1 MQLDGGIDGD
11 VQGRD
16 MGGEEI
22 LTATSTDPTEAGAN
36 LAHQSP
42 ST

>member
-1 MQLDGGIDGD
+1 
-11 VQGRD
+11 

-22 LTATSTDPTEAGAN
+22 LTATESSTDPTEAGAN

-42 ST
+42 STYNQKDITAFSEG